1 MTSSIGDFYI
11 ANQIA
16 LRGARFLLA
25 GSIMTL
31 AVMASGTK
39 AWSNRVA
46 LP

>member
-31 AVMASGTK
+31 AVMGLHQGM
-39 AWSNRVA
+39 VA
-46 LP
+46 NV